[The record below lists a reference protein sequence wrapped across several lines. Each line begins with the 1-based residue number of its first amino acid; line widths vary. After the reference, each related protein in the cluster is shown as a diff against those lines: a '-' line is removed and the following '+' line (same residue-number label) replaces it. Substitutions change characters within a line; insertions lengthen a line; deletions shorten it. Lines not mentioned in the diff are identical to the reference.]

1 MAQGREALKTTIYR
15 YTIREILPVFAAG
28 MALAVFTV
36 LATRMLSITE
46 LIITRGVPSSRV
58 MGLIG
63 YLLPDVVHF
72 SLPATA
78 LIAVVMAFLR
88 MSADSEIIA
97 LKASGVSLYQLM
109 PPVLV
114 MALAAAAVS
123 AWLGTTASPWG
134 QRAFRDLIYSIARSQ
149 ADVAIKERVF
159 SEPFKGVVF
168 YVHSYDTREKVMKD
182 VFVADRRDK
191 SMTSTVVAREARLIN
206 HPDRRSITIR
216 FTGGTVFVTDKNLAS
231 SRTVAFSSYDLT
243 IGLKDLIESLSARDR
258 SQKEMTAAELVRRMA
273 EVDKSSMQYNEI
285 VIELLEKVS
294 LPIAVFLMAV
304 IGVPLGVYMRG
315 KGRFSGVG
323 ASLAVFVAYYLCLMG
338 SRNIGE
344 SGYLPPA
351 AVVWLPVA
359 FLAISSFYA
368 FLRIGAEKPLLPEWL
383 RSALLRISGTERL

>member
-1 MAQGREALKTTIYR
+1 MKATIYR
-15 YTIREILPVFAAG
+15 YTMREILPVFAAG

-36 LATRMLSITE
+36 LATRMVSITE

-58 MGLIG
+58 MGMIG
-63 YLLPDVVHF
+63 YLLPDVIHF

-97 LKASGVSLYQLM
+97 LKASGVSLYQML

-114 MALAAAAVS
+114 MALASAMVS
-123 AWLGTTASPWG
+123 AWLGTAASPWG

-168 YVHSYDTREKVMKD
+168 YVHSYDTREKVMRD
-182 VFVADRRDK
+182 VFVADRREK
-191 SMTSTVVAREARLIN
+191 SMTSTVVAREARLIT
-206 HPDRRSITIR
+206 HPDKRSITIR
-216 FTGGTVFVTDKNLAS
+216 FSGGTVFATDRNLAS
-231 SRTVAFSSYDLT
+231 SRTVSFSNYDLT
-243 IGLKDLIESLSARDR
+243 IGLKDLIDSLSAREKSHR
-258 SQKEMTAAELVRRMA
+258 EMTAAELSSRMR
-273 EVDKSSMQYNEI
+273 EVDKNSMQYNEL
-285 VIELLEKVS
+285 VIGLLEKVS
-294 LPIAVFLMAV
+294 IPIAVFLMAL

-315 KGRFSGVG
+315 RGRFSGVG

-344 SGYLPPA
+344 SGYIPPA
-351 AVVWLPVA
+351 AVVWIPVV
-359 FLAISSFYA
+359 FLAISTCYA
-368 FLRIGAEKPLLPEWL
+368 FLRIAAEKPLVPEFL
-383 RSALLRISGTERL
+383 RSTWLRISGREGS